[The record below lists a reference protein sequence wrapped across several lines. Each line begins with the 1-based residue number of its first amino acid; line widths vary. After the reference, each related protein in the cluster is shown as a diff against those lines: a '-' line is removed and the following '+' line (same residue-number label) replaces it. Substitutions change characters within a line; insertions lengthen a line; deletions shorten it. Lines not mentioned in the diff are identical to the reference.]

1 MQKLYCFPLPLQPPA
16 NFAFP
21 CSPSLY
27 PGVIRWLEPVVHSKN
42 QYLVSSQ
49 LQKNKTWRWYGHTQ
63 YWLANTLFW
72 QLSIN
77 HKWMSDITDV
87 VPAVYHS
94 MVMVLLSY
102 FSRLIVRTD
111 ICMDSHVT
119 TKIFEI
125 RLPNF
130 LRYGAWSTCVPSVC
144 RSAPL
149 QMMSVHFKV
158 VSFRRRIKLEPWPD
172 WIFQKECMGGRFKP
186 NTLH

>member
-1 MQKLYCFPLPLQPPA
+1 M
-16 NFAFP
+16 
-21 CSPSLY
+21 
-27 PGVIRWLEPVVHSKN
+27 IHSKN

-49 LQKNKTWRWYGHTQ
+49 IQKNKTWRWYGHTQ

-77 HKWMSDITDV
+77 DYHKWMSDINNV

-111 ICMDSHVT
+111 ICTCMDSHVT

-130 LRYGAWSTCVPSVC
+130 LRYGARSTCVPKSVC
-144 RSAPL
+144 RSPPL
-149 QMMSVHFKV
+149 QMLSVHFKV
-158 VSFRRRIKLEPWPD
+158 VSFRRRINLEPWPD
-172 WIFQKECMGGRFKP
+172 WIFQKECMGGRRGEIQTKTP
-186 NTLH
+186 SIRGIYM